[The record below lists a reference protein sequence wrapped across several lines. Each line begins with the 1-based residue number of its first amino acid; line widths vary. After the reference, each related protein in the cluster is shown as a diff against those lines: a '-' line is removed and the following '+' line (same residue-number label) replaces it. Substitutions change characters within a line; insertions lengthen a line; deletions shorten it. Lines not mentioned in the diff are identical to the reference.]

1 MINTFVRLCIILP
14 FFCGAV
20 YAQQSFAPRIT
31 IGIHHAPPLSYAD
44 NQARP
49 SGLIIDILD
58 VLAKEL
64 DFSLQIVPCPF
75 SRCLKMVKE
84 GKIDLLGELIYTE
97 ARAKE
102 LEYVFPA
109 YMVLHSS
116 FVFYAL
122 HNSDI
127 KVENYQQLAD
137 KRIAVMRGAAYFS
150 RFDQDESLQKVPV
163 DTERVVVEMLLK
175 GRVDLAISV
184 EATADHSM
192 GVLNQPSQRL
202 KKLAYRYQDEILG
215 HAVMSKKFAAN
226 PLADKFKQTYQLL
239 AQQGKFDDILA
250 RYNLPT
256 IASATRSAK
265 ESN

>member
-1 MINTFVRLCIILP
+1 MINTFIRLFVILL
-14 FFCGAV
+14 FFCGAT
-20 YAQQSFAPRIT
+20 YAQQNFPQRIS

-64 DFSLQIVPCPF
+64 DFSLQIIPCPF
-75 SRCLKMVKE
+75 PRCLKMVKE
-84 GKIDLLGELIYTE
+84 GEIDLLGELIYTE
-97 ARAKE
+97 DRAQE
-102 LEYVFPA
+102 LEYVYPA

-127 KVENYQQLAD
+127 KVDNYQQLSN
-137 KRIAVMRGAAYFS
+137 KRIAVMRGAAYFPK
-150 RFDQDESLQKVPV
+150 FDQDKALQKVPL

-184 EATADHSM
+184 EATADQSM

-202 KKLAYRYQDEILG
+202 KKLEYRYKDEILG
-215 HAVMSKKFAAN
+215 HAVMSKKFAAS
-226 PLADKFKQTYQLL
+226 PLADKFRMTYQRF
-239 AQQGKFDDILA
+239 AQQGRFDEILA
-250 RYNLPT
+250 RYNLPI
-256 IASATRSAK
+256 IATADISQSV
-265 ESN
+265 N